1 MSLEEMLEFIQ
12 DRLRSADEYTIQQIF
27 DYLQEVEY

>member
-1 MSLEEMLEFIQ
+1 MSKEEMLEYIQ
-12 DRLRSADEYTIQQIF
+12 DYLNTADDYTIQQIF